1 MEYKKEDLIKSPLN
15 YVGGKF
21 KLLPQILPLF
31 PDNINTFYDMFCG
44 GCNVGVNI
52 KANKIV
58 CNDKEQVVINLM
70 NDWKQINSNQ
80 ALKLLEET
88 IDKYKLS
95 KTNEEGFKNIR
106 NDYNRGEQSW
116 HMFYA
121 MLTNAFNYQIRFNK
135 NGEYNMPFGRNRS
148 YLNPTLKSRFIKFID
163 RLNNTNIEFLNE
175 DFRYLNSKEL
185 SDKDFVY
192 FDPPYLVTC
201 AAYNE
206 KDGWNQQDD
215 IDLMNLCDR
224 LNNNNVKFAMSNVFE
239 NKGKSNDMLKE
250 WSNKYNVYHL
260 NNTYAN
266 CNYHTKDKS
275 KNNTDEVLITN
286 YQIN

>member
-95 KTNEEGFKNIR
+95 KTNEER
-106 NDYNRGEQSW
+106 L
-116 HMFYA
+116 HA
-121 MLTNAFNYQIRFNK
+121 
-135 NGEYNMPFGRNRS
+135 
-148 YLNPTLKSRFIKFID
+148 YL
-163 RLNNTNIEFLNE
+163 
-175 DFRYLNSKEL
+175 
-185 SDKDFVY
+185 
-192 FDPPYLVTC
+192 
-201 AAYNE
+201 
-206 KDGWNQQDD
+206 
-215 IDLMNLCDR
+215 
-224 LNNNNVKFAMSNVFE
+224 
-239 NKGKSNDMLKE
+239 
-250 WSNKYNVYHL
+250 
-260 NNTYAN
+260 
-266 CNYHTKDKS
+266 
-275 KNNTDEVLITN
+275 
-286 YQIN
+286 